1 MGGKITTHPGM
12 ERRTAKRKAE
22 LVLELI
28 KEHKTIVD
36 AAREHDLKKS
46 EIQK

>member
-1 MGGKITTHPGM
+1 M
-12 ERRTAKRKAE
+12 EGFSAASILSSRKAE

-28 KEHKTIVD
+28 KGHKTIAD
-36 AAREHDLKKS
+36 AAREHDFKQG